1 MGCSRLL
8 LAAGNIECKKMF
20 ERLLASFKFYWT
32 LYFVV
37 LTIFVGCLICWVDN
51 LNWRDAVFT
60 ASSALTGA
68 GLATVPMGRLSR
80 WSFVYTALLMV
91 VGCPAFM
98 LFPTLFYR
106 RACFEKINK
115 EMIQDFRKRT
125 SPLPYQ
131 KLKIIKEYYLIYESL
146 CLITYIVLLYL
157 LLWLFFGI
165 LFVWITLQ
173 IQPLSIELQD
183 RGFSYSDS
191 AMYLALSAFGNCGM
205 TMTSN
210 SLMDMPDNPA
220 CYFILSI
227 IILAGN
233 TMFPIFL
240 RYLIELLLYLDVKFD
255 LFGSTKTKN
264 RFSHKTPYNYSFSTR
279 VVLTYIL
286 NNPRE
291 IITHLF
297 TDHQTKVL
305 CCMVFSLIF
314 IQYFFFLISINR
326 NLTRKYSLGR
336 LIGIG
341 YFQTMSTRTAG
352 FSIMDLRDLNEGVAF
367 VYFIMMYLAAY
378 PFVTTMQTTKQ
389 PLVGSGIDLE
399 DEIITESITQKKEQ
413 EKKVEEEFEL
423 RLKKDHSSVFLE
435 QMNNLNHKIMKS
447 TRKKLDLEE
456 NDHHDDYENHSLL
469 SRSQHSVARRRG
481 SHSSQGSAAS
491 FNQTVVNPLMKIESI
506 DEENA
511 KTEIDDKPGPVNLP
525 EREADD
531 KLEKQPS
538 TLQDR
543 PRLKTIDNDEEQE
556 RKVPADEEVGK
567 DVKSQIG
574 RKFLFRHTF
583 FLVLAVLILSYSED
597 GLLRETSKSVN
608 LWYITFELISAY
620 GAVGLSFGIPGKAY
634 SLSGEL
640 STIGKIVLILSM
652 WLGKHRGLPN
662 KDDPVI
668 DFKFE
673 KFRKAYQQKPQNNKL
688 ISI

>member
-1 MGCSRLL
+1 VTIIWPPISCRPYCLCCVEIKIWNAVPESAALGCCSLL
-8 LAAGNIECKKMF
+8 GILNVKKMF

-279 VVLTYIL
+279 VVLTYML

-399 DEIITESITQKKEQ
+399 DEIITESISQKKEQ

-556 RKVPADEEVGK
+556 GKDPADEEVGK

-583 FLVLAVLILSYSED
+583 FLVLAVLILSYSE
-597 GLLRETSKSVN
+597 
-608 LWYITFELISAY
+608 
-620 GAVGLSFGIPGKAY
+620 VGL
-634 SLSGEL
+634 
-640 STIGKIVLILSM
+640 
-652 WLGKHRGLPN
+652 
-662 KDDPVI
+662 
-668 DFKFE
+668 
-673 KFRKAYQQKPQNNKL
+673 
-688 ISI
+688 